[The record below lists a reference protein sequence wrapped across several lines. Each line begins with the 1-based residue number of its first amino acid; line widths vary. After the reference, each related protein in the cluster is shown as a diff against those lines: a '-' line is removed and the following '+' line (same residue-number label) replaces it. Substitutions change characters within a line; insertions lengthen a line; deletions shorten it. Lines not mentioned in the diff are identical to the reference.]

1 MRFTH
6 LISLAAVAATPAMA
20 KEQARHVATISA
32 DRAAIERGVQTYLH
46 SIDAADTAQGST
58 IFLTSPETFFI
69 HPRGTERGWDDIA
82 KDFYGQTMGENF
94 TKRSLRL
101 VSPARIHL
109 YGRAAVVEFEW
120 DFNAV
125 RRDNGQPLHTE
136 GRESQTWIKTAQGWR
151 IVHVHYSGL
160 PVTGVGQGF

>member
-6 LISLAAVAATPAMA
+6 LILLAAVAGTPAIA
-20 KEQARHVATISA
+20 KEQTRHMTTTSA
-32 DRAAIERGVQTYLH
+32 DQAAIEQGVQTYLH
-46 SIDAADTAQGST
+46 SIDAADTAQGAT
-58 IFLTSPETFFI
+58 IFLNSPETFFI

-82 KDFYGQTMGENF
+82 KDFYGQTMGESF

-109 YGRAAVVEFEW
+109 YDRAAVVEFEW
-120 DFNAV
+120 DFHAV

-151 IVHVHYSGL
+151 IAHVHYSGL